1 MNNSANEGA
10 QLTTPRAQRVL
21 AEQIK
26 IIILQTPQAI
36 AAPAALAAISGM
48 VLWNEAAPIPMLATI
63 FLIYATLFW
72 WLTFYWRYKR
82 ENPPAT
88 DAMQWADGATLR
100 TATLGC
106 CWGAYSLVIFVPDS
120 LAYQGFVVAFMYGL
134 AAGAAVADGPHYR
147 TFVAFAVPTLLP
159 VCLRCFFEVTPA
171 SMGVGM
177 AGIVGLL
184 YNLYAGLN
192 YYRITAT
199 SIQTRFDNIE
209 LVQELEQQ
217 KTLAEYARTE
227 ADIANLSKSRFL
239 AAASHDL
246 RQPVHALGLF
256 ASVAKR
262 LTAEPERE
270 LVIDQIEASVGSLTA
285 LFNSLLDISRLDAG
299 VLQPQIKTML
309 LAPMLQRL
317 VSEYAAV
324 ADEKKIELRFRCSS
338 LAIHT
343 DPLLFEQITRNL
355 MSNALRYTESGG
367 VLITG
372 RKRGGCARIEVW
384 DTGIGIPREKQAQV
398 FDEFYQIGNPER
410 DRRHGVG
417 LGLSIVKRITA
428 LLQHPM
434 HLTSRV
440 GRGSR
445 FSIDVPLEA
454 NPIEEIPLSSRE
466 DYDNES
472 VLFGVVIIVIDDEV
486 DILVAISLLLK
497 QWGCLVI
504 TADSSVQASLELQ
517 AEGVTPDIIL
527 SDYRLRDDET
537 GITAIRTLQSTFG
550 PNIPAL
556 LVTGDTSVN
565 QLPDNATSG
574 IEVLH
579 KPLNAERLKQALIEK
594 LTSN

>member
-1 MNNSANEGA
+1 MRG
-10 QLTTPRAQRVL
+10 TPRITPRAQRVL

-26 IIILQTPQAI
+26 IIILQTPQAL
-36 AAPAALAAISGM
+36 AAPAALAAISGL
-48 VLWNEAAPIPMLATI
+48 VLWHETASISMLVTI

-82 ENPPAT
+82 ENPPVT
-88 DAMQWADGATLR
+88 DVMQWADGATLR

-120 LAYQGFVVAFMYGL
+120 VAYQGFVVAFMYGL

-159 VCLRCFFEVTPA
+159 VCLRCFFEAMPA

-199 SIQTRFDNIE
+199 SIQTRLDNIE

-217 KTLAEYARTE
+217 KTLAEYARAE
-227 ADIANLSKSRFL
+227 ADIANQSKSRFL

-262 LTAEPERE
+262 LKAEPERE

-299 VLQPQIKTML
+299 VLQPQIKTVL
-309 LAPMLQRL
+309 LAPMLQKL

-324 ADEKKIELRFRCSS
+324 ADEKKLELRFRCHN

-343 DPLLFEQITRNL
+343 DPLLVEQIMRNL
-355 MSNALRYTESGG
+355 LSNALRYTESGG
-367 VLITG
+367 VLVTG

-417 LGLSIVKRITA
+417 LGLSIVKRMTT
-428 LLQHPM
+428 LLQHPI

-440 GRGSR
+440 GCGSR
-445 FSIDVPLEA
+445 FSLDVPLES
-454 NPIEEIPLSSRE
+454 NPIEEVRQSPQ
-466 DYDNES
+466 YANDNEA
-472 VLFGVVIIVIDDEV
+472 VLFGIVIVVIDDEV
-486 DILVAISLLLK
+486 DILAAVGLLLK
-497 QWGCLVI
+497 QWGCSVI
-504 TADSSVQASLELQ
+504 TADSGVQASHKLQ
-517 AEGVTPDIIL
+517 SEGVIPDIIL
-527 SDYRLRDDET
+527 SDHRLRYEET

-550 PNIPAL
+550 TNIPAL

-565 QLPDNATSG
+565 RLHDNATSG

-579 KPLNAERLKQALIEK
+579 KPLNAEKLKQALIEK